1 MRPPISRPQTIAQS
15 SITIARISTRSR
27 SEFWRTPSRGDRQPA
42 HLEWGKSSKPM
53 SRIVLLA
60 TAASLLATSAP
71 AAAPQFDTPAKY
83 AYLVDVSSGATL
95 YEKNADARMPPA
107 SMAKMM
113 TTNVAFELIDKG
125 ELPLNKI
132 CTVRPETWAKWHGP
146 AAGSTMFLSPNEQVS
161 VENLLHGIVT
171 LSGNDAS
178 VVLAECIAGT
188 EQAFAGQMN
197 SLGKRIGLTN
207 SHFGTANGWPDN
219 GVTYVSARDLATL
232 ARSEIEN
239 HYSLYKKFYSQPSF
253 TWGKTLGSNQDITQQ
268 NRNPILGKVPGA
280 DGLKTGHTDEAGYGF
295 TGSADQNGRRLIE
308 VVAGLPSWNARV
320 QESTR
325 LIEWGFN
332 AWTAKPLFQAGAKVG
347 TARVQ
352 LGSSTEV
359 PLVAPRNLA
368 VTVPAGLATGA
379 TNMKIRYQGPIAAPI
394 AKGQHV
400 ADLVITTSDTPPQI
414 VPLVAGEDVG
424 RAGFFGRI

>member
-1 MRPPISRPQTIAQS
+1 MI
-15 SITIARISTRSR
+15 
-27 SEFWRTPSRGDRQPA
+27 
-42 HLEWGKSSKPM
+42 KP
-53 SRIVLLA
+53 VLLA
-60 TAASLLATSAP
+60 AATASLLATT
-71 AAAPQFDTPAKY
+71 AAATAPQFDTPAKV
-83 AYLVDVSSGATL
+83 AYLIDVSSGATL
-95 YEKNADARMPPA
+95 YAKNADVRMPPA

-113 TTNVAFELIDKG
+113 TVEVAFELIDKKQLALG
-125 ELPLNKI
+125 KM
-132 CTVRPETWAKWHGP
+132 CTVRPETWQKWHGP

-188 EQAFAGQMN
+188 EQAFTEQMN
-197 SLGKRIGLTN
+197 AFGKKIGLTN

-239 HYSLYKKFYSQPSF
+239 HYALYKKFYSQPSF
-253 TWGKTLGSNQDITQQ
+253 TWGKTMGSGQDITQG

-320 QESTR
+320 EESTR

-332 AWTAKPLFQAGAKVG
+332 AWTAKPLFKAGAKVG
-347 TARVQ
+347 SAKVQ
-352 LGSSTEV
+352 LGSSSEV
-359 PLVAPRNLA
+359 PLVAPRDLA
-368 VTVPAGLATGA
+368 VTVPAGLANGA
-379 TNMKIRYQGPIAAPI
+379 TGMRIRYQGPVAAPI
-394 AKGQHV
+394 AKGDHI
-400 ADLVITTSDTPPQI
+400 ADLVITTADTPPQV

-424 RAGFFGRI
+424 KAGFFGRIWLGLKSLLGMA